1 MDEVKITY
9 PGLRNITR
17 WKAVV
22 NRGIVPSTIIVEAIP
37 ETTLTSTP
45 AKLTISLGA
54 RSVEFPDVV
63 VAGQTLKQANKLRGF
78 RGSVHLLDHR
88 WRWKYGKISGIYNT
102 RLPDGTVDP
111 FNRKTPAELATLCLR
126 EMGEQGFSVARMPTG
141 MFPPINWD
149 KTNPAQALDKLC
161 RYVGCEVVN
170 GHLGRVEIW
179 PIGTGRELPTGKLI
193 NPPFTVKPQD
203 KPKSLEVQGGR
214 TVFQSRLSLAAVGRN
229 DVATLPLATLAPY
242 SGSIT
247 ESPFS
252 LPEIENNQQRTDA
265 FQSLFKWFYTNAQAD
280 GTHVLPGCNTYIRRG
295 TQYRMLG
302 ILIDTWLNSDNVRLA
317 AYPSVI
323 GKFWPYGDDADEQ
336 TDIIVYNGLFAMD
349 ESRNLVQFPFPV
361 WNLDSAGAIKAPEL
375 YLYTAYHVRSAL
387 GEFDTLKK
395 EMAIGGTRGAR
406 VLHRPE
412 IFYSVKH
419 LYDNANQIA
428 NTVSTLD
435 HANAEAQAYLTAFAR
450 TYTDGDQRDVEWASL
465 ENVSLDGRIAQ
476 IRYQG
481 GVHEPFLMRASR
493 MSEFDIY
500 GPSAQDQRRTRFVD
514 SLMERP
520 DATA

>member
-1 MDEVKITY
+1 MDYSSIAY

-22 NRGIVPSTIIVEAIP
+22 NRGIVPSVIIVEAIP
-37 ETTLTSTP
+37 EATLTAAP
-45 AKLTISLGA
+45 AKLTISLGN
-54 RSVEFPDVV
+54 RNVEFPDVV
-63 VAGQTLKQANKLRGF
+63 PSAQSLKQANKIRGF
-78 RGSVHLLDHR
+78 RNSVQLLDHR

-111 FNRKTPAELATLCLR
+111 FNRKTPAELATLCLQA
-126 EMGEQGFSVARMPTG
+126 MGERGFSVARMPTG
-141 MFPPINWD
+141 MYPPINWD

-161 RYVGCEVVN
+161 RYIGCEIVN
-170 GHLGRVEIW
+170 GHLAKVEIW
-179 PIGTGRELPTGKLI
+179 PIGTGGDLPTGKFI
-193 NPPFTVKPQD
+193 NPTFTLKPQD
-203 KPKSLEVQGGR
+203 KPRTLEVQGGR
-214 TVFQSRLSLAAVGRN
+214 TVFQSRLKLAAVGRD
-229 DVATLPLATLAPY
+229 DVEGLPLATRAPY

-252 LPEIENNQQRTDA
+252 LPGITDLQERTDA
-265 FQSLFKWFYTNAQAD
+265 FQSLFKWFYTNTQAD
-280 GTHVLPGCNTYIRRG
+280 GTHVLPGCNTQISRG

-317 AYPSVI
+317 AYPSVL

-336 TDIIVYNGLFAMD
+336 TTLIVYNGLFAMD
-349 ESRNLVQFPFPV
+349 ESRSLVQFPYPI

-375 YLYTAYHVRSAL
+375 YLYTAYHVRSAT

-395 EMAIGGTRGAR
+395 EMAIGGTQSAR
-406 VLHRPE
+406 ILHRPE

-419 LYDNANQIA
+419 LYNSANQIA

-435 HANAEAQAYLTAFAR
+435 HGNAEAQAYLNAFAR
-450 TYTDGDQRDVEWASL
+450 TYTEGDQRDVEWASL
-465 ENVSLDGRIAQ
+465 ERVSLDGRIAQ

-481 GVHEPFLMRASR
+481 GVKEPFLMRASR

-500 GPSAQDQRRTRFVD
+500 GPSAQEQRRARFVD

-520 DATA
+520 DVAQ